1 MIHPL
6 IRLAAGHPELL
17 AEHGQAY
24 VALVGKEVSQ
34 WKAALVRRA
43 IAAVVAAVAAL
54 LALVFVGV
62 AVMLWGASP
71 DDADMRSVLA
81 LVAPTVVALVVAGI
95 AAFIAMKGGETSSAI
110 TDVKAQ
116 IHADLA
122 MLREVSAREAV
133 KGAAK

>member
-34 WKAALVRRA
+34 WKASLVRRA
-43 IAAVVAAVAAL
+43 IAAGVAAVAAL
-54 LALVFVGV
+54 LALIFIGV

-81 LVAPTVVALVVAGI
+81 LVAPPVVALIVAGI
-95 AAFIAMKGGETSSAI
+95 GAFIAMKGDSKSSVFA
-110 TDVKAQ
+110 DVKAQ

-122 MLREVSAREAV
+122 MLREVN
-133 KGAAK
+133 AK